1 MMRKEFECADMAS
14 CCCRLQLTR
23 VDEVLITVSTK
34 TLGWARGVYCTVVCT
49 DDGRSTPVVFCVDG
63 GATQAAFVCGKLY
76 RMIPEMSGMYCAIPM
91 PAKYARSLYGAKKYL
106 KHRFWKRGRR
116 SMRELIR

>member
-14 CCCRLQLTR
+14 CCCRLKPTR
-23 VDEVLITVSTK
+23 VDEILIAVTTK
-34 TLGWARGVYCTVVCT
+34 ALGWARGVYCAVVCT

-63 GATQAAFVCGKLY
+63 SATQAAFVCGKLY
-76 RMIPEMSGMYCAIPM
+76 RTIPGTGMYRAIPM

-116 SMRELIR
+116 SMRDLIR